1 MKVKVQWI
9 IDGLMEVEAESNE
22 AAEALV
28 DEKLRSFIGDNEEL
42 TEVLGASAIQ
52 GHAVTEDQAT

>member
-9 IDGLMEVEAESNE
+9 IDGVMEVDAESNE

-28 DEKLRSFIGDNEEL
+28 DEKLREFIVENAEL
-42 TEVLGASAIQ
+42 TDVLGASAIQ
-52 GHAVTEDQAT
+52 GHAVTDKETE

>member
-9 IDGLMEVEAESNE
+9 IDGVMEVDADSSE

-28 DEKLRSFIGDNEEL
+28 DEKLRSFIVANSEL
-42 TEVLGASAIQ
+42 TDVLGASAIQ
-52 GHAVTEDQAT
+52 GHAVTDNNKD